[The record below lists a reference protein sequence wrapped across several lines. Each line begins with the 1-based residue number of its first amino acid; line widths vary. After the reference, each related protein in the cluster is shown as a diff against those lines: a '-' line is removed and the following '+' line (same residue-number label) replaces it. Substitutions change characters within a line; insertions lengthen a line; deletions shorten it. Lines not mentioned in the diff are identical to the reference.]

1 MVSILTVGVRFL
13 SVIGTMF
20 YLMGY
25 VSGRVLK
32 DPSLPGLLPQE
43 RGVVYHKLAE
53 VLASIHSVDVEKAN
67 LMDFGKFGNYVQ
79 RQTGRWSK
87 QYVASK
93 THDILSMDRL
103 MNWLPQRAPPNDTTT
118 IVHGDFR

>member
-1 MVSILTVGVRFL
+1 MFFL

-20 YLMGY
+20 YLMEY

-32 DPSLPGLLPQE
+32 DPSLPGLHPQE

-53 VLASIHSVDVEKAN
+53 VLAAIHSVDIEKAD

-93 THDILSMDRL
+93 THDIPAMDRL
-103 MNWLPQRAPPNDTTT
+103 MSWLPQQALASDTTT